1 MTDLVFHFLSAEKAW
16 GALLL
21 LALGLL
27 GTFWVFT
34 RWYLVEHEDPLALL
48 HNRFDGLNRWLLHHR
63 RSKKTLPVSLVA
75 VGLGGGMLLA
85 LEQRAF
91 LRWSFQNAALF
102 LGVHAGLVLL
112 ALLLWLRWDR
122 KPKYIL
128 SGEGRA
134 DAQFKDVPED
144 FGPYEIQDGR
154 RIGDGKPMAELLGF
168 RAPTWVARWS
178 LVLRQRFKGLLTLIA
193 LTWETL
199 SRHILVFGAQGSGKT
214 TSIFG
219 HIQHS
224 ALCPWIYQDSKAE
237 LPFREDFPIACVWGL
252 DVRGHESRSGV
263 WNPMEEIR
271 SKEDRDLLVDYVFP
285 SNPHDA
291 NPWVRDM
298 ARAVFGAILASR
310 RWSSIQEIARTL
322 RESRLEPFLAN
333 LDPIYRDA
341 LSEPKSQV
349 PVLQDL
355 VVSLS
360 RWETERIRAITEG
373 PSTVTIDDFIARGG
387 YVMNC
392 EMSDALRVPV
402 HCFWGMI
409 FGRLR
414 NRAEGASPIILLLD
428 EFGDCGRLPN
438 IERALVLLR
447 SKGVSIVAGIQ
458 NMGLL
463 QDVYPRNWQAVLQGF
478 GTRIWLTR
486 NLEDDLREKLS
497 RVVGKWTRRIPPANK
512 NAQPTEKEADL
523 MPLDAWGRWSEERAA
538 LARSHGFT
546 YWLPL
551 SLTVTR
557 PPLGALV
564 AAVDPWEEAES
575 LAKAAIQAV
584 TPPDWKP
591 EPLPIP
597 TGLNA
602 LQPVADAPEVL
613 VLPAGEDWL

>member
-1 MTDLVFHFLSAEKAW
+1 MTDLVFHILSAWKAW

-27 GTFWVFT
+27 GVFWVFT

-48 HNRFDGLNRWLLHHR
+48 HNRFDGLNRWLLQHR
-63 RSKKTLPVSLVA
+63 RSRKTLPVSLAA

-85 LEQRAF
+85 LEQKEFLLWAF
-91 LRWSFQNAALF
+91 KNAVLF
-102 LGVHAGLVLL
+102 LTLHGSLMLLVLL
-112 ALLLWLRWDR
+112 VWLTWDQ
-122 KPKYIL
+122 KPKYIR

-134 DAQFKDVPED
+134 EAQFKDVLED
-144 FGPYEIQDGR
+144 FGSFEIQDGR
-154 RIGDGKPMAELLGF
+154 RVGDGRPMAELLGF
-168 RAPTWVARWS
+168 RAPTLASRWT
-178 LVLRQRFKGLLTLIA
+178 LVLRQRFKGFLTLVS

-214 TSIFG
+214 TTVFG

-224 ALCPWIYQDSKAE
+224 AQCPWIYQDSKAE
-237 LPFREDFPIACVWGL
+237 LPFRDYFSDTCLWGL
-252 DVRGHESRSGV
+252 DVRGHETRSGV

-271 SKEDRDLLVDYVFP
+271 SKEDQELLVDYLFP
-285 SNPHDA
+285 ENPNDA
-291 NPWVRDM
+291 HPWVRQT
-298 ARAVFGAILASR
+298 ARAVFAAVISSQRWASV
-310 RWSSIQEIARTL
+310 QEVSRTI
-322 RESRLEPFLAN
+322 RGSRLDRFLER
-333 LDPIYRDA
+333 LDPIFRD
-341 LSEPKSQV
+341 LMSEDRSRV

-360 RWETERIRAITEG
+360 RWETERISAITEG
-373 PSTVTIDDFIARGG
+373 PSTVTIDDFIRRGG

-478 GTRIWLTR
+478 GTKIWLAR
-486 NLEDDLREKLS
+486 NMEDDLREKLS
-497 RVVGKWTRRIPPANK
+497 RVLGKWTRRIPPANK

-523 MPLDAWGRWSEERAA
+523 MPVDAWGRWSEERAA

-551 SLTVTR
+551 SLSVTR
-557 PPLGALV
+557 PPLGAPV
-564 AAVDPWEEAES
+564 VAVDPWEEAEA
-575 LAKAAIQAV
+575 LAKAAVQAV
-584 TPPDWKP
+584 TPPDWNP
-591 EPLPIP
+591 ESIQIP
-597 TGLNA
+597 AGLMVPA
-602 LQPVADAPEVL
+602 AAPDVL